1 MRPRFFTPPDGV
13 TVRVAVGELVDRDL
27 DAVDRCLEAQAN
39 RLALP
44 TVHEHDVYYKAMFD
58 VVGP

>member
-13 TVRVAVGELVDRDL
+13 TVRVAVGELADRDL
-27 DAVDRCLEAQAN
+27 DAVDRCLEAQAS

-44 TVHEHDVYYKAMFD
+44 AVREHDVYYKAMFD